1 MTGKVSQICRR
12 EDLNRVSGKV
22 IISILET
29 FEDGHVGIP
38 VIVENVPEERCQ
50 LVNLDGRWSN
60 VHVGN
65 DGISVFHAGFMHRSR
80 AFWSFIEM
88 GMPISIRGDLWNLE
102 IATPVVGEL
111 GGLIP
116 RVNPTVLTSTNVA
129 YDHIEE
135 VLRLPV
141 VMVST
146 SIHFRHHESA
156 KCRLG
161 IVILRCLNLDK
172 VVCMELTS
180 DFCHLSLEWI
190 GFSCKVRENWSLMI
204 GRSWYGCGKVC
215 RRLPVVRC
223 VIT

>member
-29 FEDGHVGIP
+29 FEYGHVGIP
-38 VIVENVPEERCQ
+38 VIVENVPEERRQ

-65 DGISVFHAGFMHRSR
+65 DGISVFHAGFMHR
-80 AFWSFIEM
+80 FIIEM
-88 GMPISIRGDLWNLE
+88 GMPISIRRDLWNLE

-129 YDHIEE
+129 YDPIEE

-161 IVILRCLNLDK
+161 IVFLRCLNLDK
-172 VVCMELTS
+172 VVGHRPL
-180 DFCHLSLEWI
+180 H
-190 GFSCKVRENWSLMI
+190 
-204 GRSWYGCGKVC
+204 GRGTKWLFL
-215 RRLPVVRC
+215 RFERF
-223 VIT
+223 